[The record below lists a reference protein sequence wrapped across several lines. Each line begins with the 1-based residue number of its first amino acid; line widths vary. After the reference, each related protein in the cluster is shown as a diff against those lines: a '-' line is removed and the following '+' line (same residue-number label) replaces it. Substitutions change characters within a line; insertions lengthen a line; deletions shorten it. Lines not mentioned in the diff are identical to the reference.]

1 MAVPLLR
8 ASGLLLAG
16 LVFSGGCQT
25 ADPAVKRSE
34 QTANVLVDTSQS
46 LAMGEQVVVESQA
59 ALRTLSQSK
68 GDLRPAFDAFVLEL
82 EAVRKSAVRT
92 QRDGDLVKTQ
102 SVLYCE
108 ARQSDIRTIS
118 NDEMRQVA
126 ETRASRV
133 REQCTNIAE
142 RYAQVNASYAAYIRN
157 LADLQTYLA
166 NELNYGAL
174 DSGQRWV
181 DEALK
186 SGEVL
191 RTNIR
196 ALALQVEL
204 TSNTLSPVP
213 IATTRFPAMT
223 APNAGM
229 VAEQR

>member
-1 MAVPLLR
+1 LGSLFLI
-8 ASGLLLAG
+8 GLTVA
-16 LVFSGGCQT
+16 GGCRS

-34 QTANVLVDTSQS
+34 QTADVLVDTSQS

-59 ALRTLSQSK
+59 ALRTLSQAK
-68 GDLRPAFDAFVLEL
+68 GDLRPAFDAFMLEL
-82 EAVRKSAVRT
+82 DAVRKSAART
-92 QRDGDLVKTQ
+92 QRDGDMVKAQ
-102 SVLYCE
+102 STLYCD

-126 ETRASRV
+126 ETRTARV
-133 REQCTNIAE
+133 REQCNNIKE
-142 RYAQVNASYAAYIRN
+142 RYAQVNASYASYIRN

-181 DEALK
+181 DEAIK

-191 RTNIR
+191 RSNIR

-213 IATTRFPAMT
+213 IATTRFPSMID
-223 APNAGM
+223 PGAGM